1 MTRDSGWPA
10 LFLTAFKRSD
20 NPMALVDDT
29 RRLVDAN
36 RAVVRLLMSR
46 REELIGRPVYE
57 LRYDGPPASEAEW
70 QRSLSEEEFTGR
82 VDLMRSDGS
91 PVTVQYAA
99 HPEVVTGKRL
109 VLVVAMSISRSG
121 RHLRRE
127 VRDGETT
134 GALSDRELEVA
145 RLVALGASGPEI
157 AAALHISHNTVRT
170 HVRNAMIKVGAR
182 SRAQLVAKALGDGHV
197 LR

>member
-1 MTRDSGWPA
+1 
-10 LFLTAFKRSD
+10 
-20 NPMALVDDT
+20 
-29 RRLVDAN
+29 
-36 RAVVRLLMSR
+36 
-46 REELIGRPVYE
+46 
-57 LRYDGPPASEAEW
+57 
-70 QRSLSEEEFTGR
+70 
-82 VDLMRSDGS
+82 MRSDGS

-109 VLVVAMSISRSG
+109 VLIVAMSVSRSG